1 MSSSYNYNP
10 IPPRVWSRVQNPC
23 TFVTPNNS
31 SNSVYI
37 PLKNTTPI
45 VTQSNT
51 NLLVKFSTLKNM
63 TFM

>member
-37 PLKNTTPI
+37 PLKPPTPI
-45 VTQSNT
+45 VTQPNT
-51 NLLVKFSTLKNM
+51 NLPVKFNTLQNM
-63 TFM
+63 SFI